1 MNPTEGLFMIGV
13 TGTNGKT
20 SVTQWIAQAFASLGR
35 RCALVGTLGNG
46 FPGALV
52 PGPNTTPGAHVLRE
66 LLPDF
71 RRQGAQACAM
81 EVSSIG
87 LHQGR
92 VAGIRFDV
100 AAFTNLTRDHLEY
113 HGTMAAYAAEKA
125 KLFRM
130 PGLRGAVIN
139 LDDAFG
145 RALAASLPAGVT
157 LLGYTL
163 ESAPDLDPG
172 DRHDSPHL
180 RAEDIVMST
189 AGVRFRVRD
198 VEFAVPVV
206 GRFNIA
212 NLLAVI
218 GVLQLGGVALADCA
232 RALAHV
238 VPPPGRLQPLGGAG
252 QPLVVV
258 DYAHTPDALE
268 QALLTLRETATAR
281 GGRLLCVFGCGGER
295 DPGKRP
301 LMGAVAERRA
311 DAVVLTSDNPRGED
325 PLAILD
331 AIRAGMRALP
341 AIEPDR
347 AVAITAAVAAAD
359 TADVVLV
366 AGKGHEPYQ
375 EIAGERRPFSDLET
389 ARVALEK
396 RRC

>member
-1 MNPTEGLFMIGV
+1 VSDLSALPLFMVGV

-20 SVTQWIAQAFASLGR
+20 SVTQWTAQALETLGQ
-35 RCALVGTLGNG
+35 RCAVVGTLGNG
-46 FPGALV
+46 FPGQLV
-52 PGPNTTPGAHVLRE
+52 AGPNTTPGAHVLRE
-66 LLPDF
+66 LLPEF
-71 RRQGAQACAM
+71 CRQGAQACAM

-92 VAGIRFDV
+92 VADVRFDV

-145 RALAASLPAGVT
+145 RELAANLPAGVR
-157 LLGYTL
+157 LVGYTL
-163 ESAPDLDPG
+163 ESAPDI
-172 DRHDSPHL
+172 DRHGSQRL
-180 RAEDIVMST
+180 RAEEIVMGA

-198 VEFAVPVV
+198 VEFAAPVV
-206 GRFNIA
+206 GRFNVA

-218 GVLQLGGVALADCA
+218 GVLQLRGIALSDCA
-232 RALAHV
+232 RALRGIA
-238 VPPPGRLQPLGGAG
+238 PPPGRLEPLGGTG
-252 QPLVVV
+252 EPLVVV

-301 LMGAVAERRA
+301 LMGAVAERLA

-325 PLAILD
+325 PQAILA
-331 AIRAGMRALP
+331 AIRAGMRRPP

-347 AVAITAAVAAAD
+347 AAAIAAAIAAAD
-359 TADVVLV
+359 HADVVLV

-375 EIAGERRPFSDLET
+375 EIAGERRPFSDSAT
-389 ARVALEK
+389 VRAALEK